1 MKSLDKICESS
12 GRYHRGSVSRDG
24 VQRDLLTLVEG
35 KPISTK
41 HGMVKTDHILC
52 IASGAFHTAK
62 KEDLMAEFQG
72 RFPITTRLTPLSHSD
87 LVKILSVW

>member
-1 MKSLDKICESS
+1 M
-12 GRYHRGSVSRDG
+12 SRDG

-41 HGMVKTDHILC
+41 HGMVKTDHIFC